1 MNYQQRMDYLITTS
15 ATIAAQLHELKA
27 LRMQVKRCETV
38 SAAEPAVQKLD
49 ACMHENSPAGTRGAG
64 AHAPRS
70 CPLLG

>member
-38 SAAEPAVQKLD
+38 SATEPAVQKLD
-49 ACMHENSPAGTRGAG
+49 ACMHENSPAGKRGAG
-64 AHAPRS
+64 AEAPRS